1 MTGAIWE
8 FTPGT
13 NTWLL
18 KNAVLPVSRGY
29 IPTLAVYDFK
39 VGTYLIY
46 TGGGSDWNGT
56 TLVDTNDS
64 FKYDPIADSIGTIAS
79 IPRATAETR
88 AVPWA
93 FPKLP
98 QEMLVMGGGRTPP
111 NPSDEVNVYFPFTN
125 GWGTYDHFITAR
137 RNFATDSNGGC
148 DGFFGYGHIWL
159 AGGYGSDGTP
169 LSSMEIYCNP
179 CAPPTPTATAT
190 TPPPSPTATAT
201 VTPPQPSPSP
211 TIIDTPTPP
220 RLPRRRCRA
229 LLPHR
234 GLGLRQHRAPRVC

>member
-64 FKYDPIADSIGTIAS
+64 FKYDPIADSIGTIAT

-211 TIIDTPTPP
+211 TIIDTPTPTPTSTPMP
-220 RLPRRRCRA
+220 RVTPTPRPR
-229 LLPHR
+229 PSP
-234 GLGLRQHRAPRVC
+234 APRP

>member
-64 FKYDPIADSIGTIAS
+64 FKYDPIADSISTVGISKVAS
-79 IPRATAETR
+79 RDACH
-88 AVPWA
+88 
-93 FPKLP
+93 
-98 QEMLVMGGGRTPP
+98 GRGENST
-111 NPSDEVNVYFPFTN
+111 
-125 GWGTYDHFITAR
+125 
-137 RNFATDSNGGC
+137 
-148 DGFFGYGHIWL
+148 
-159 AGGYGSDGTP
+159 
-169 LSSMEIYCNP
+169 
-179 CAPPTPTATAT
+179 
-190 TPPPSPTATAT
+190 
-201 VTPPQPSPSP
+201 
-211 TIIDTPTPP
+211 
-220 RLPRRRCRA
+220 
-229 LLPHR
+229 
-234 GLGLRQHRAPRVC
+234 